1 MNNIDHKEPTEIPLR
16 VKRVGVHSGTYEDIK
31 FPLFDPHVVVDYLFR
46 EVGLSINPDIVR
58 RFWYIKRDLA
68 KEPWA
73 VSSPATS
80 EHIPV
85 AIYGDACQCK
95 GTKLLGIFISFP
107 LWRAASTRA
116 SRWLLCALE
125 ESRLWNTQTLNT
137 IMRRITFSLNMLF
150 DGWDLEKNKQIADG
164 RLFTLTEL
172 RGDWLWHKQL
182 WNFTSSWKALTNICY
197 RCDCK
202 ARSANP
208 KELFWRIDDG
218 EWHEYTR
225 LEFIMTQLHK
235 NRHPSTMSWL
245 ESIFFAKYIDLK

>member
-1 MNNIDHKEPTEIPLR
+1 M
-16 VKRVGVHSGTYEDIK
+16 
-31 FPLFDPHVVVDYLFR
+31 
-46 EVGLSINPDIVR
+46 
-58 RFWYIKRDLA
+58 
-68 KEPWA
+68 
-73 VSSPATS
+73 
-80 EHIPV
+80 

-137 IMRRITFSLNMLF
+137 IMKRITFSLNMLF

-245 ESIFFAKYIDLK
+245 ESFFLLSCTSI